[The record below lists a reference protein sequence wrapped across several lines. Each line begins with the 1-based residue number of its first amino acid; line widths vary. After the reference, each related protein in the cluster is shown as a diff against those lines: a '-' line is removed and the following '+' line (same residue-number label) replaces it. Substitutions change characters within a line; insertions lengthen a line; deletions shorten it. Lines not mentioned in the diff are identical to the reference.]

1 MELHVLKAMRIKHGL
16 PMPRIKRAIEEL
28 RQHYGCEFP
37 LLQRDFHT
45 DGLNLLMRED
55 DSIINLSRS
64 SQRAL
69 RDIVDVYSRRI
80 EIEAHMAKLYPFVT
94 TETLDE
100 PKDVSISANVSFGRP
115 VVAGT
120 GISTEVIAGRFN
132 ARESM
137 NDLAAEYGLPLE
149 KVEEAIRWELI
160 GSHAA

>member
-1 MELHVLKAMRIKHGL
+1 
-16 PMPRIKRAIEEL
+16 MPRIRRAVEEL

-45 DGLNLLMRED
+45 DGLDVLIRES

-64 SQRAL
+64 SQRAI

-80 EIEAHMAKLYPFVT
+80 EIERHMAKLYPFVT
-94 TETLDE
+94 EETLNE
-100 PKDVSISANVSFGRP
+100 PRDVVISPSLSFGRP
-115 VVAGT
+115 VIAGT

-132 ARESM
+132 ARESIG
-137 NDLAAEYGLPLE
+137 DLAAEYGLTLE